1 MHIASA
7 TLGIFTVVLVL
18 LDAFETIVLPRR
30 IRKEFRLSRV
40 FYRRTWLPWRR
51 IAGHIAAPGRR
62 ENFLGYFG
70 PLSLIFL
77 LALWAC
83 GLIFGFTLLQYGAG
97 DHVQLNGQ
105 PVTFYALI
113 YHSGETFFTLG
124 YGDIVPTSALARF
137 LAVLEAGMGFGF
149 LGTVIGYIPTIY
161 SSFSRREIEIS
172 MLDERA
178 GSPSTASELL
188 SRMGKSTQQD
198 VLDGVFRDWERWA
211 AEVLES
217 HLSYPAL
224 SFFRSQHNNQSWLGA
239 LTTVLDASSLVIA
252 GVDGLRS
259 DQAKLTYAIARHA
272 VVDLSQVVNARYDA
286 NFPDRL
292 PDEQMVQLRKT
303 LLDRGVKLGEGA
315 QFEQK
320 LSYLRSL
327 YEPYS
332 QSIARNLLITLPP
345 WIHDEKKKDN
355 WQAGPWDRII
365 QARGLAILGQK
376 IKLIP
381 EIDDHF

>member
-1 MHIASA
+1 MPAS
-7 TLGIFTVVLVL
+7 GV
-18 LDAFETIVLPRR
+18 
-30 IRKEFRLSRV
+30 
-40 FYRRTWLPWRR
+40 
-51 IAGHIAAPGRR
+51 
-62 ENFLGYFG
+62 
-70 PLSLIFL
+70 
-77 LALWAC
+77 
-83 GLIFGFTLLQYGAG
+83 
-97 DHVQLNGQ
+97 
-105 PVTFYALI
+105 
-113 YHSGETFFTLG
+113 
-124 YGDIVPTSALARF
+124 ARF

-239 LTTVLDASSLVIA
+239 LTTVLDASALVIA

-272 VVDLSQVVNARYDA
+272 VVDLSQVVNARYDPD
-286 NFPDRL
+286 FPDRL
-292 PDEQMVQLRKT
+292 PEAQMVQLRKT
-303 LLDRGVKLGEGA
+303 LMERGVKLGEGA

-320 LSYLRSL
+320 LSYLRTL
-327 YEPYS
+327 YEPYA
-332 QSIARNLLITLPP
+332 QSIARNLFITLPP
-345 WIHDEKKKDN
+345 WIHDERER
-355 WQAGPWDRII
+355 QLAGWTLGPYYPS
-365 QARGLAILGQK
+365 ARACRARAEDKSHPGNRRPLLRFSYSADFVMNPFFSAARCSG
-376 IKLIP
+376 P
-381 EIDDHF
+381 THP